1 MIPEDYL
8 IACGC
13 GRCPASLMTY
23 GGQPCDY
30 DPKAGDRPSDTEP
43 AQQPEETEVEYIR
56 RRMREI
62 AEEEGRA

>member
-1 MIPEDYL
+1 MIPEDYF

-23 GGQPCDY
+23 GGQPCD
-30 DPKAGDRPSDTEP
+30 PGDRPSDTEP

-62 AEEEGRA
+62 AKEEGRA